1 MRLEVIL
8 PKKLLFDT
16 KKIARAIENGL
27 DGAAKDVKVDFD
39 VTTQTWKT
47 RPEFKIES
55 QPGERKVF
63 TDNDIYRFIT
73 RGTRVRYAT
82 MSADFQPKTRPL
94 FIGSNKG
101 RGGVVRISKL
111 HPRPGIKAR
120 EYEQTIGEKWRKL
133 LPKILQRAIDAEV

>member
-1 MRLEVIL
+1 MKLEVIL
-8 PKKLLFDT
+8 PKKLLFNT
-16 KKIARAIENGL
+16 KAIARAIENGL
-27 DGAAKDVKVDFD
+27 DDAAKDVKADFD
-39 VTTQTWKT
+39 VTTQTWKS

-55 QPGERKVF
+55 EPGARKVF
-63 TDNDIYRFIT
+63 TDSDIYRFIT

-94 FIGSNKG
+94 IIKSYKG

-120 EYEQTIGEKWRKL
+120 EYEQTIGAKWRKL
-133 LPKILQRAIDAEV
+133 LPKILQRAIDAEL